1 MTSTCTHA
9 QDDWELYALG
19 GLDREIERE
28 MSAHLESGCEE
39 CRQQYFEVQN
49 SLNALGGSA
58 PLVKPSAS
66 VERKLMRR
74 IHADLAPAK
83 SASPFWKF
91 APWAV
96 AFACLIVML
105 WLGRDRARM
114 QSELAQARQQALR
127 LQQNQQ
133 SLEAKLEAA
142 EKSIGQSTS
151 SAVSQPVS
159 TARDNSKVEAELRTK
174 LDQVQQQAQMA
185 EAAREQAQQQI
196 AQLQA
201 QVATATTRSATL
213 ESELRSA
220 EDRAARTDSQ
230 KTQVL
235 AAELAKSQA
244 EVKRLSTAAVS
255 ATTNNDR
262 VQRLLQ
268 SASLQQIDLR
278 SVDPQ
283 GGHAT
288 ARALYSPQGGLLIV
302 ADALPKLP
310 EQKCYQVWL
319 IRKSAPAI
327 TSAGLMTLQDDGK
340 GMLFAPPSP
349 DLAEVTALAITD
361 EPAGGSVSARGK
373 KLLFGAQ

>member
-39 CRQQYFEVQN
+39 CRQQYFEVQD

-66 VERKLMRR
+66 AERKLMKR
-74 IHADLAPAK
+74 IHEDLAPAN

-105 WLGRDRARM
+105 WLERDRARM
-114 QSELAQARQQALR
+114 QSELAQAQQQALR

-133 SLEAKLEAA
+133 SLEAA

-159 TARDNSKVEAELRTK
+159 TARGKSKVEAELRAK
-174 LDQVQQQAQMA
+174 LDQVQQQAQMV

-201 QVATATTRSATL
+201 QVAAATSRTTTL

-220 EDRAARTDSQ
+220 EDRAAQSDSQ

-244 EVKRLSTAAVS
+244 EVRRLSATAAS
-255 ATTNNDR
+255 ATNNNDR

-278 SVDPQ
+278 SVDAQ

-288 ARALYSPQGGLLIV
+288 ARALYSPQGGLLVV

-319 IRKSAPAI
+319 IKKSGPAI

-349 DLAEVTALAITD
+349 ELAEVTALAITD